1 MAENRGR
8 PSEQVE
14 RLDKWVLDNT
24 DYTGARSIIKFDR
37 SKSSNGPYSFENIPP
52 KGFRQPKFKP
62 EKGKAYGKQ
71 PVVLVFKT
79 SNRSNAKTKIKVF
92 KNENIDYILSVDKLV
107 GVPTTAEI
115 VDIGVG
121 KSFIERYKQKY
132 SLA

>member
-1 MAENRGR
+1 MENRGR

-14 RLDKWVLDNT
+14 RLDKWVLDDT
-24 DYTGARSIIKFDR
+24 DYMGARSIIKFDR
-37 SKSSNGPYSFENIPP
+37 SKSANGPYSFENIPP

-92 KNENIDYILSVDKLV
+92 KNENIDYIISADKLV

-115 VDIGVG
+115 IDIGVG
-121 KSFIERYKQKY
+121 ISFVDKYKQKY
-132 SLA
+132 NLK

>member
-1 MAENRGR
+1 MTKEILYQKQIENNMTENRGR

-14 RLDKWVLDNT
+14 RLDKWTIDST

-37 SKSSNGPYSFENIPP
+37 LKSSNGPYSIESIPA
-52 KGFRQPKFKP
+52 KGFR
-62 EKGKAYGKQ
+62 Q

-79 SNRSNAKTKIKVF
+79 SNRSNAKTKMKIF
-92 KNENIDYILSVDKLV
+92 RNENIDYILTTDKLV
-107 GVPTTAEI
+107 GIPSTAEI

-121 KSFIERYKQKY
+121 KSFINRYKQKY

>member
-1 MAENRGR
+1 MTETRGR

-14 RLDKWVLDNT
+14 RLDKWTLDST

-37 SKSSNGPYSFENIPP
+37 LKSSNGPYSIESTPA

-92 KNENIDYILSVDKLV
+92 KNENIDYIISADKLV

-115 VDIGVG
+115 IDIGVG
-121 KSFIERYKQKY
+121 ISFIERYKQKY
-132 SLA
+132 SLN

>member
-1 MAENRGR
+1 MSRGR
-8 PSEQVE
+8 PVEQVE
-14 RLDKWVLDNT
+14 RLDKWTIDST

-52 KGFRQPKFKP
+52 KGERQLKIKP

-92 KNENIDYILSVDKLV
+92 NNENIDYILSSDKLV
-107 GVPTTAEI
+107 GVPSTAEI
-115 VDIGVG
+115 IDIGVG
-121 KSFIERYKQKY
+121 ISFVQRYKQKY
-132 SLA
+132 NLA

>member
-1 MAENRGR
+1 MSRGR

-14 RLDKWVLDNT
+14 RLDKWTIDST
-24 DYTGARSIIKFDR
+24 DYDGSRSIIKFDR

-52 KGFRQPKFKP
+52 KGFRQLKVKP
-62 EKGKAYGKQ
+62 DKGKAYGKQ

-92 KNENIDYILSVDKLV
+92 KNENIDYILSADKLV
-107 GVPTTAEI
+107 GVPSKAEI

-132 SLA
+132 NLA

>member
-1 MAENRGR
+1 MSRGR
-8 PSEQVE
+8 PVEQVE
-14 RLDKWVLDNT
+14 RLDKWTIDST

-52 KGFRQPKFKP
+52 KGERQLKIKP

-92 KNENIDYILSVDKLV
+92 NNENIDYILSSDKLV
-107 GVPTTAEI
+107 GVPSNAEI
-115 VDIGVG
+115 IDIGVG
-121 KSFIERYKQKY
+121 ISFVERYKQKY
-132 SLA
+132 NLA